1 MADGDTDPALQSSID
16 DLAPNAP
23 LPAVSNDVR
32 TAPARGSGR
41 RAAKPEAKVGRGEVG
56 QAEPT
61 QPRAVDTASGLQLDE
76 HGLPISGPA
85 RRRWLEDAGIE
96 IDPALKAADEAENA
110 DG

>member
-16 DLAPNAP
+16 ETGPAAPS
-23 LPAVSNDVR
+23 PA
-32 TAPARGSGR
+32 SG
-41 RAAKPEAKVGRGEVG
+41 KGGKGRGKAAEPETV
-56 QAEPT
+56 QADPT
-61 QPRAVDTASGLQLDE
+61 QPRAVDTASGLLLDE

-96 IDPALKAADEAENA
+96 IDPALKAQDEAENA